1 MIYLVLY
8 LVTFILVG
16 AVAWRAWDDD
26 DDDNVLRAATTL
38 FAGLIGPI
46 VVVGAVLIIPIR
58 VLAVKIGPLV
68 DGIRK
73 HMEDSND

>member
-1 MIYLVLY
+1 MIYLALY

-16 AVAWRAWDDD
+16 AVTWHVWDDY
-26 DDDNVLRAATTL
+26 DDNVLRAGTAL
-38 FAGLIGPI
+38 LLGLIGPA
-46 VVVGAVLIIPIR
+46 VVVGAVLFIPIR
-58 VLAVKIGPLV
+58 ILAVKIGPLV